1 MSSNVVNGTFALPVT
16 PDEVRLHCIRTAVHE
31 SGHLFGLVEN
41 NNVLGGDAGKHN
53 PAPNGTRVMDDGKTV
68 TYEIRFMRTG
78 PWWWRQLNG
87 AYLKFVFPKE

>member
-1 MSSNVVNGTFALPVT
+1 M
-16 PDEVRLHCIRTAVHE
+16 
-31 SGHLFGLVEN
+31 
-41 NNVLGGDAGKHN
+41 LGGDAGKHN